1 MAQRI
6 SGIDPAQGMLDA
18 ASQGQGLPGMR
29 NTTAPPIPNAWDG
42 GGSSK
47 PGVNSQTYNNQRLVQ
62 QNASENLRAA
72 RGPAY
77 SKGLMEARVDTNRAS
92 QQEYDAQKFLTER
105 NAEMI
110 YANPNWL
117 GDENYGIR
125 GVNKMIAGGGIEQ
138 FEGDL
143 ADSRL
148 LAQGLNT
155 ADYVG

>member
-6 SGIDPAQGMLDA
+6 SSIDTAQGMLDA

-47 PGVNSQTYNNQRLVQ
+47 PGVNSQPFNNQRLVE
-62 QNASENLRAA
+62 QNASENLRSA

-77 SKGLMEARVDTNRAS
+77 SKGLMEARVNTDRAS
-92 QQEYDAQKFLTER
+92 QAEYQAQTNLQART
-105 NAEMI
+105 AEMI
-110 YANPNWL
+110 YANPNWM

-125 GVNKMIAGGGIEQ
+125 GVSKMMSGPYAEQ

-148 LAQGLNT
+148 LAQGLST
-155 ADYVG
+155 ADYV

>member
-6 SGIDPAQGMLDA
+6 SPIDTAQGMLDA

-47 PGVNSQTYNNQRLVQ
+47 PSVNSQPYNNQRLVQ
-62 QNASENLRAA
+62 QNAEQNV
-72 RGPAY
+72 RGALAPAY
-77 SKGLMEARVDTNRAS
+77 SKGLMEARVNTNRVSDAEYKA
-92 QQEYDAQKFLTER
+92 QTQLQEKTAQ
-105 NAEMI
+105 MI
-110 YANPNWL
+110 YANPNWM

-125 GVNKMIAGGGIEQ
+125 GVNKMMAGPYAEQ

-148 LAQGLNT
+148 LAQGLST
-155 ADYVG
+155 ADYV

>member
-6 SGIDPAQGMLDA
+6 SSIDPAQGMLDA
-18 ASQGQGLPGMR
+18 ASQSQGLPGMR
-29 NTTAPPIPNAWDG
+29 NTTAPPIPNAWAG

-47 PGVNSQTYNNQRLVQ
+47 PSVNSQPYNNQRLVE
-62 QNASENLRAA
+62 QNANENLRAA
-72 RGPAY
+72 SAPSY

-92 QQEYDAQKFLTER
+92 QQEYDAQKFLAER

-110 YANPNWL
+110 YANPNWM

-125 GVNKMIAGGGIEQ
+125 GVNKMMAGGGAEQ

-148 LAQGLNT
+148 LAQGLST
-155 ADYVG
+155 ADYV